1 MGEGAYLWQF
11 AAGLSGG
18 RWLSGVHDF
27 HTLSPLD
34 FEEMVRDLL
43 QAEWRV
49 RLESFGSGADRGVDA
64 RLLNG
69 PDQIVI
75 QAKHMLGSGYRAL
88 LRVLPAERDK
98 MIALAPNR
106 YVLATSLTLTQ
117 ARKDEIVAAMAPVPL
132 VPPDVLGQEDL
143 NNLLRSHD
151 MVERQHYKL
160 WLSSIAVLER
170 ILQAGVYNR
179 TAAEMD
185 IIREMVPRFVQ
196 NGSVEEA
203 EAKLAETGALI
214 IAGPPGV
221 GKSTLARILLWR
233 HAEQGWRV
241 FVVDSLDEAITVADP
256 GERRLILLDDFLGQV
271 RLSEDHVRGID
282 ARLPPLLSRVAAHE
296 NLRFVL
302 TTRDYILAQARGLS
316 ARLDA
321 GRIKAR
327 DYVLDVSRYTRSVR
341 ARILYNHLYFS
352 ALAPEQRDEVL
363 ADDFFLKVID
373 HKNFSPRIIEEVS
386 NPEFLA
392 IDDRGI
398 RDVFAEVLENPALLW
413 DRPYR
418 QHVGAAGRAL
428 MLALFVN
435 GRSAGVA
442 ALKASYV
449 RVSRAL
455 ELTLHSADVEA
466 SFRSTYRLLDG
477 SVMSLVHGMVLFS
490 NPGVRDYLQAAVI
503 GDGLVNVLLR
513 EIETPNEIAEL
524 WSVFQAQGAGRSGAA
539 VQAQEWA
546 DALDRMDEGGFATR
560 YEYLRL
566 AIDICSGMGGDALE
580 QRLARGIKLLEDESM
595 DGGDVAEACE
605 LLETAFRASINISL
619 EERLRR
625 TVTAAAATL
634 LAQHGDELGLED
646 LQSLDSAIHEYG
658 MDEDI
663 LNEASR
669 VAEKAIEC
677 CIASEIDQIGSV
689 EELDE
694 FERDLKSYFAQ
705 RNYLSLSVHWD
716 LDRRRAR
723 LADEGRMEPERS
735 YQRRSTW
742 IGDIDASDDEIR
754 SMFRGLAR
762 S

>member
-1 MGEGAYLWQF
+1 M
-11 AAGLSGG
+11 SGQY
-18 RWLSGVHDF
+18 DF

-34 FEEMVRDLL
+34 FEELVRDLL
-43 QAEWRV
+43 QAEWSV

-64 RLLNG
+64 RMLNG
-69 PDQIVI
+69 PAHVVV

-88 LRVLPAERDK
+88 LRVLPTERDK
-98 MIALAPNR
+98 MVTLAPNR

-117 ARKDEIVAAMAPVPL
+117 ARKDEIVAVMAPVPL
-132 VPPDVLGQEDL
+132 IPPDVLGQEDL
-143 NNLLRSHD
+143 NNLLRRHGT
-151 MVERQHYKL
+151 VERQHFKL
-160 WLSSIAVLER
+160 WLSSTAVLER
-170 ILQAGVYNR
+170 ILQEGVFNR

-185 IIREMVPRFVQ
+185 IIRDMVPRFVQ

-241 FVVDSLDEAITVADP
+241 FVVDSLEEAISVADP
-256 GERRLILLDDFLGQV
+256 CERRLILLDDFLGQV
-271 RLSEDHVRGID
+271 RLSEDHVRGVD

-316 ARLDA
+316 ARLA
-321 GRIKAR
+321 EGRTKAR
-327 DYVLDVSRYTRSVR
+327 DYVLDVGRYTRSVR

-352 ALAPEQRDEVL
+352 ALSPEQRNEVL

-373 HKNFSPRIIEEVS
+373 HKNFSPRIIEEVTS
-386 NPEFLA
+386 PEFLA
-392 IDDRGI
+392 IADHGI
-398 RDVFAEVLENPALLW
+398 RALFAEVLETPALLW

-442 ALKASYV
+442 ALKASYF

-477 SVMSLVHGMVLFS
+477 SVMSLLHGVVAFA
-490 NPGVRDYLQAAVI
+490 NPGVRDYLQATVTA
-503 GDGLVNVLLR
+503 DGLVGVLLR
-513 EIETPNEIAEL
+513 EMETPTEIAEL
-524 WSVFQAQGAGRSGAA
+524 WSVFRAQSAGRAGAA
-539 VQAQEWA
+539 VRAQEWA
-546 DALDRMDEGGFATR
+546 DALDRMEDGGFARR

-566 AIDICSGMGGDALE
+566 AIDICSGTGDKALE
-580 QRLARGIKLLEDESM
+580 ERVELGIRLLEDEPM
-595 DGGDVAEACE
+595 DGDEVAEACE
-605 LLETAFRASINISL
+605 LLETASMALMDFSL
-619 EERLRR
+619 ETRLRR

-634 LAQHGDELGLED
+634 LAKHGDELSLED

-658 MDEDI
+658 VGDDI
-663 LNEASR
+663 LDEASR
-669 VAEKAIEC
+669 VAQKAIERC
-677 CIASEIDQIGSV
+677 VTSEVDQIGSV
-689 EELDE
+689 QELDE
-694 FERDLKSYFAQ
+694 FEEELSSYLAKRDG
-705 RNYLSLSVHWD
+705 LSLSIRRD
-716 LDRRRAR
+716 IDRRRDN
-723 LADEGRMEPERS
+723 LVDDGHLEPKRS
-735 YQRRSTW
+735 YQGSSKW
-742 IGDIDASDDEIR
+742 IGRTDASDDEIR

-762 S
+762 G